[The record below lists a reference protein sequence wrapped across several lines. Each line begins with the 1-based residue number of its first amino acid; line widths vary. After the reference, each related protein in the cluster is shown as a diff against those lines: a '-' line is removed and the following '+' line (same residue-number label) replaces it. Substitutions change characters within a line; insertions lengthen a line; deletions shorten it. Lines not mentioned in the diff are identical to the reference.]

1 MIDDQTA
8 AFRMKDLHACARL
21 VDEDERVA
29 VLHVEPHLVGDDA
42 AQRVEAL
49 AHVRRMRIQEEPVG
63 VCQAEH
69 PLSPYRYQLAELLC
83 GDLSRQADSHTVG
96 KDDFADWKSHF
107 HRARPL
113 SAGED
118 DLPRVVVDDH
128 WKELT
133 VPVRRFLVDL
143 GLPVI
148 EVAFSYSYLSAEGP
162 GGHVD
167 LNKGLIC
174 RPECV
179 YRFHTVLFY
188 EPQSYSGGVMRK
200 RRGLPNAY
208 VFNLSK
214 FQIPYS
220 TQSGASA

>member
-1 MIDDQTA
+1 MYEAAFKLQMIDDQTA
-8 AFRMKDLHACARL
+8 AFHMKDLHACARL

-29 VLHVEPHLVGDDA
+29 VLHVVTHLVGDDA

-63 VCQAEH
+63 VRQAH
-69 PLSPYRYQLAELLC
+69 PLSPYRYQLAERLC
-83 GDLSRQADSHTVG
+83 EDLSRQADSHAVG
-96 KDDFADWKSHF
+96 KDDFADWMSHF
-107 HRARPL
+107 HRVRPL

-118 DLPRVVVDDH
+118 DLPRVVVDAH

-133 VPVRRFLVDL
+133 VPVRRFLADL

-148 EVAFSYSYLSAEGP
+148 EVAFIHPDLSAEGP
-162 GGHVD
+162 DGHVA
-167 LNKGLIC
+167 LKKGLIC
-174 RPECV
+174 RSECV
-179 YRFHTVLFY
+179 YRFHKVLFY

-208 VFNLSK
+208 NNLNIS
-214 FQIPYS
+214 
-220 TQSGASA
+220 